1 MRNDNRFTKLR
12 PWPTAMALA
21 RCASWFAG
29 RAWLVTGLAILGV
42 MPVVGQDGHDYFK
55 YDSRPIIDR
64 EPFDLL
70 TFSTGQQVEIEPLG
84 LPLNEPL
91 PRRGKVIFK
100 LLEEPDGT
108 ISYAAP
114 WTNVAEI
121 KPFSEVILSVAKQLE
136 VKGELGEAYRYYN
149 YLLNHP
155 QFEGRRPQIDLFE
168 ILVRDAGAALMAEA
182 TWDAFACFEELKRR
196 FPGRRFNLGD
206 NIKTAGEGIQHCVN
220 LLVEEKYQQKLF
232 RQARDLLA
240 TASERHPRE
249 ISDLSERWT
258 QRIHQDALQ
267 YLDALNEALAD
278 GDPVL
283 AQDRLRQMLDIA
295 PDLPQAVELRKMIIE
310 RYPMV
315 IVGVDQL
322 PSIRDP
328 RVIESWASRRTG
340 KLVRQVLME
349 FIRQDEDGGVYRF
362 AHGSLD
368 ALGED
373 GRDFRFRL
381 RGDFADPETKDLTS
395 IQLARLLDRV
405 ATPGH
410 NFFHPLWARALQSV
424 EVEGPAQVRFRLNYP
439 FLLPT
444 ALLQVPLIPTDRDES
459 DGPYQVKLVEEDRV
473 LYGPNDAES
482 KSGSLSQNRPLLLE
496 KLQMDPSRGTEL
508 LVGGSIDVLD
518 RVFPGELVRLQRLPQ
533 IEVRRYQIPSVHWLI
548 PNPRNDWTKNQA
560 FRRGLLYAIDRQK
573 LVGQVLTNDQ
583 ELEGYQVISGP
594 FPVGID
600 ESDPLMYAN
609 NFKIRPVPY
618 SQDLG
623 AVFVQMAASQIQALN
638 RRKEEAR
645 IRAAVARGDMTE
657 EQAALAQ
664 GQLGPPPDPEVNP
677 ATAVIPKSPTEGSP
691 DEAPA
696 SQSLPKPPEIILAY
710 PQGAQPETICA
721 LVARYWGAIGV
732 KVKLRELPSGW
743 VMPPDDDYDF
753 VFVECTMQEP
763 LVDARRIFGQT
774 GLVKEINASVEH
786 ALDRIDRVRNWQ
798 AAGSALR
805 NLHEKVYNET
815 TILPLWQVPQ
825 YYAFRS
831 DVRNLGFGINSLYQ
845 NVEEW
850 RIELD

>member
-1 MRNDNRFTKLR
+1 
-12 PWPTAMALA
+12 
-21 RCASWFAG
+21 
-29 RAWLVTGLAILGV
+29 
-42 MPVVGQDGHDYFK
+42 
-55 YDSRPIIDR
+55 
-64 EPFDLL
+64 
-70 TFSTGQQVEIEPLG
+70 
-84 LPLNEPL
+84 
-91 PRRGKVIFK
+91 
-100 LLEEPDGT
+100 
-108 ISYAAP
+108 
-114 WTNVAEI
+114 
-121 KPFSEVILSVAKQLE
+121 
-136 VKGELGEAYRYYN
+136 
-149 YLLNHP
+149 
-155 QFEGRRPQIDLFE
+155 
-168 ILVRDAGAALMAEA
+168 
-182 TWDAFACFEELKRR
+182 
-196 FPGRRFNLGD
+196 
-206 NIKTAGEGIQHCVN
+206 
-220 LLVEEKYQQKLF
+220 
-232 RQARDLLA
+232 
-240 TASERHPRE
+240 
-249 ISDLSERWT
+249 
-258 QRIHQDALQ
+258 
-267 YLDALNEALAD
+267 
-278 GDPVL
+278 
-283 AQDRLRQMLDIA
+283 
-295 PDLPQAVELRKMIIE
+295 MIIE

-322 PSIRDP
+322 PSTRDP

-362 AHGSLD
+362 ANGSLD

-381 RGDFADPETKDLTS
+381 RGDFEDPETEDLTS
-395 IQLARLLDRV
+395 IQLARLLDAV
-405 ATPGH
+405 ATPSH
-410 NFFHPLWARALQSV
+410 NSFHPVWARALQSV
-424 EVEGPAQVRFRLNYP
+424 EVEDPTQVRFRLRYP

-459 DGPYQVKLVEEDRV
+459 DGPYRVQRVEEDRV
-473 LYGPNDAES
+473 LYQPNEAGS
-482 KSGSLSQNRPLLLE
+482 KVGSLSQNRPLLLE
-496 KLQMDPSRGTEL
+496 RLQADPTRGTEL

-657 EQAALAQ
+657 QEAALAQ
-664 GQLGPPPDPEVNP
+664 GQLGPPPDPDAKPDTGLTPP
-677 ATAVIPKSPTEGSP
+677 AQNEGSA
-691 DEAPA
+691 DDAPPPKP
-696 SQSLPKPPEIILAY
+696 LPKPPEIVLAY
-710 PQGAQPETICA
+710 PKGAQPETICA
-721 LVARYWGAIGV
+721 LVARYWGAIGI
-732 KVKLRELPSGW
+732 KVKLRELPDGA

-845 NVEEW
+845 NVEDW
-850 RIELD
+850 RIELE